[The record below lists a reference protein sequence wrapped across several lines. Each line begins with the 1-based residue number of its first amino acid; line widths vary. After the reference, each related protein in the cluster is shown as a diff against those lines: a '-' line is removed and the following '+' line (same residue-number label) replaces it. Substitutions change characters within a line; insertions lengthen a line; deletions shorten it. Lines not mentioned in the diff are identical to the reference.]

1 MGNSGVSALLAL
13 IGVMLLWPSV
23 LTKSVSSKLQ
33 PADSVSPPAGQG
45 EEHPHVVKRSTQ
57 NCDKTFDSYCLNRGQ
72 CMLLVDIDQH
82 FCKCERGFYGPRCA
96 NPELVFKPIGEEH
109 IILIIFCVTLL
120 IIGLAGALY
129 FFCKWYKKNRFPH
142 RQRQQGYKGVQSTQ
156 CVTPTHTPM
165 ASRGKSQP
173 GFSPLF

>member
-1 MGNSGVSALLAL
+1 
-13 IGVMLLWPSV
+13 GVMLLWPSV

-33 PADSVSPPAGQG
+33 PADSVSPPRSCVSGQG

-129 FFCKWYKKNRFPH
+129 FFCKCCRVKCIP
-142 RQRQQGYKGVQSTQ
+142 QQLVETKT
-156 CVTPTHTPM
+156 
-165 ASRGKSQP
+165 
-173 GFSPLF
+173 